1 MGGVPLRRIWLRNR
15 VSRGKQREHSQLL
28 AATLTGLVMALFL
41 IWRFNAALRPQLIT
55 LAQTQIRNCL
65 THISNQ
71 AVTDVLAEQALAY
84 SDMVVLQTG
93 GDGEVRTMSVDT
105 IKLNNF
111 RSAVVEQV
119 IEQIY
124 ALDNQEFGI
133 PFGVLTGIDFISA
146 LGPKLPVR
154 VTTAASVEGH
164 LRNEF
169 LDAGINQTL
178 HRIMFDITVAAKL
191 LLPGGSTEI
200 EISIPVCVTEAIIV
214 GRVPQTYL
222 DLNQ

>member
-1 MGGVPLRRIWLRNR
+1 MGRVLLRRIWLRNR
-15 VSRGKQREHSQLL
+15 SSRGIRRERSQLF
-28 AATLTGLVMALFL
+28 AATLVGLATALFL

-55 LAQTQIRNCL
+55 LAQAQIRNHL

-71 AVTDVLAEQALAY
+71 AVTDVLAEQSLSY
-84 SDMVVLQTG
+84 SDMVILQTG
-93 GDGEVRTMSVDT
+93 AGGEVQTMSVDAV
-105 IKLNNF
+105 KLNNF

-119 IEQIY
+119 VVRACVLESQD
-124 ALDNQEFGI
+124 LGV
-133 PFGVLTGIDFISA
+133 PFGMLTGIDFISA

-169 LDAGINQTL
+169 IDAGINQTL
-178 HRIMFDITVAAKL
+178 HRIMLDITVTAKL

-200 EISIPVCVTEAIIV
+200 EIITPVCVTEAVIV
-214 GRVPQTYL
+214 GRVPQTYFE
-222 DLNQ
+222 LNQ

>member
-1 MGGVPLRRIWLRNR
+1 MGGVPLRRIWPRNM
-15 VSRGKQREHSQLL
+15 SGRGKRRERSQLL
-28 AATLTGLVMALFL
+28 AATLIGLAMALLL
-41 IWRFNAALRPQLIT
+41 IWRFDAALRPQLIA
-55 LAQTQIRNCL
+55 LAQAQIRNYL

-71 AVTDVLAEQALAY
+71 AVTDVLAKQAFVY
-84 SDMVVLQTG
+84 SDMVILQTG
-93 GDGEVRTMSVDT
+93 ADGEVRTMSVDT
-105 IKLNNF
+105 VKLNNF

-119 IEQIY
+119 IGETC
-124 ALDNQEFGI
+124 ALDSQDLGI
-133 PFGVLTGIDFISA
+133 PFGMLTGIDFISA

-154 VTTAASVEGH
+154 VTTAAAVEGH

-178 HRIMFDITVAAKL
+178 HRIMLDITVTAKL

-200 EISIPVCVTEAIIV
+200 EIVIPVCVTEAIIV

-222 DLNQ
+222 NLNQ

>member
-1 MGGVPLRRIWLRNR
+1 MGRVPLRRIWLRNR
-15 VSRGKQREHSQLL
+15 VSRGKRREHSQLL

-55 LAQTQIRNCL
+55 LAQTQIRNYL

-71 AVTDVLAEQALAY
+71 AVTD
-84 SDMVVLQTG
+84 VLQTG

-105 IKLNNF
+105 VKLNNF

-124 ALDNQEFGI
+124 ALDSQELGI

-200 EISIPVCVTEAIIV
+200 EINIPVCVTEAIIV